1 MSEKTLGEK
10 ATAKKEQL
18 VDTAI
23 EFFSKNGIAETKIED
38 ITNALGIGK
47 GTFYLYFKSKK
58 DLLLHCVSRL
68 STIIVPKEVWEDI
81 RRETD
86 YGARSRK
93 RLIAFLKAYPTFFGI
108 LNLANE
114 SLQSA
119 RDPSLTKEAYDT
131 YRLLAGPLIKD
142 FRWATNAGL
151 ARKLDEDIFA
161 FLLLGIG
168 ESLGNLRK
176 IDPRFTPEELADA
189 AWDFVLHGISLPGGP
204 GRVTHVWEIL
214 DEEGHTVRLRNLRF
228 NEETHLS
235 GRIGKGELKIRPEN
249 VRSFV
254 FSNKNDSCSVS
265 VVTTSDD
272 SVVITIEGNVVVSG
286 DTDLGRYAIPLR
298 QVTRITLADGSKT

>member
-1 MSEKTLGEK
+1 MNEKPLGEK
-10 ATAKKEQL
+10 AATKKEQL
-18 VDTAI
+18 VDVAI

-38 ITNALGIGK
+38 ITSALGIGK

-68 STIIVPKEVWEDI
+68 AMIVVPKEVWEDI

-119 RDPSLTKEAYDT
+119 RDPSLTKKAYDT

-142 FRWATNAGL
+142 FRWAVNAGL
-151 ARKLDEDIFA
+151 ARKLDEDVFA

-189 AWDFVLHGISLPGGP
+189 AWDFVLHGIWLPAGP
-204 GRVTHVWEIL
+204 GTGSHLWEIR
-214 DEEGHTVRLRNLRF
+214 DEEGHSMRLRNVRF

-235 GRIGKGELKIRPEN
+235 GRIGKGELQILPEN
-249 VRSFV
+249 AKSFV
-254 FSNKNDSCSVS
+254 FSNKKDSRWAS
-265 VVTTSDD
+265 VVTTSGD
-272 SVVITIEGNVVVSG
+272 SVVVAVEGHVVLSG
-286 DTDLGRYAIPLR
+286 DTDLGRYAIPLA
-298 QVTRITLADGSKT
+298 QITRITLVDDRKT